1 MATELAKAYVQIV
14 PSARGIQGSISQAL
28 GGEAA
33 AAGKSAGSS
42 IVGAIRNAIITAGIG
57 KALAATLTEGAD
69 LEQSIGGVE
78 TLFKTSADKVKA
90 AAAEAYRTAGMSAN
104 EYMEL
109 ATSFS
114 ASLLQ
119 STAGDTAKAA
129 DIADMAMQDMSDNAN
144 KMGTNMEDIKNAY
157 QGFAKQNYTMLDNLK
172 LGYGG
177 TKEEMQRLLN
187 KAQEIT
193 GVQYDI
199 NSLSDVYSAIHVI
212 QGELDITGTTA
223 QEAATT
229 LSGSFAAM
237 KAAGKNVM
245 AALTLGQDLGP
256 ALDALAQTF
265 TTWLAGN
272 LLPAVWN
279 ILSALPGALVTFVQ
293 ALAPQLTAGIQA
305 FLPQILSTGTQL
317 AQNLGAGLVQ
327 GIPAFLAQAL
337 PMVLQFTDSLRANF
351 GSVVDAG
358 IDLLLNLVQGIMDS
372 LPTLIA
378 YVPQIVSNIAGLIND
393 NAPKLIVAAG
403 KLILMLIQ
411 GLIAA
416 VPSLLANMGNIIQAV
431 ADVITAINWINLG
444 STVIRAIGSGLKS
457 MAGGLSKIMGE
468 TFQGALDYIKGLP
481 KMALQWGKDM
491 IQGFISGIT
500 GSIGG
505 VIDAV
510 KNVGSTIASY
520 LHFSRPDIGPLRMY
534 EQWMPDMMR
543 GLARGITENM
553 HLVTD
558 AVDQLNNRMA
568 APLQASALQTAIV
581 AGARWA
587 APVVP
592 AAPAAG
598 GVTLHQTIHTHD
610 SLSPAELTR
619 EAENFLRR
627 ARWKN
632 P

>member
-14 PSARGIQGSISQAL
+14 PSTRGIQGSISQAL

-129 DIADMAMQDMSDNAN
+129 EIADMAMQDMSDNAN

-177 TKEEMQRLLN
+177 TKEEMQRLLAD
-187 KAQEIT
+187 AQKIT
-193 GVQYDI
+193 GVKYDI
-199 NSLSDVYSAIHVI
+199 SSLSDVYSAIHVI

-223 QEAATT
+223 KEAAET

-237 KAAGKNVM
+237 AAAGKNVL

-256 ALDALAQTF
+256 ALEALAQTF
-265 TTWLAGN
+265 TTWLTGN

-293 ALAPQLTAGIQA
+293 ALAPQLTAALLEFLPGLQAGVAQGLPQMLEAAGQMVTQLCTGIQA
-305 FLPQILSTGTQL
+305 AFPQMIETGGQALAQLISGLSAALPQLAQMGLELLSTLVNTLVQNLPQLLTTGGQALLTLLEGISQTLPQILPMAARTVLTMATGIL
-317 AQNLGAGLVQ
+317 QNLPQILQAGVQ
-327 GIPAFLAQAL
+327 VIASLIRGIGEAAPGIIDAAFE
-337 PMVLQFTDSLRANF
+337 
-351 GSVVDAG
+351 VVDMLWDTVTSIDWVQLGKDIIAGMINGIGAMGGALWDAAANVARGALDSIKNFFGIASPSKVMRDQVGRWLPAG
-358 IDLLLNLVQGIMDS
+358 IAQGMLANTHPLRSAMDS
-372 LPTLIA
+372 LTRLTTDQLQQTLPLQLA
-378 YVPQIVSNIAGLIND
+378 VS
-393 NAPKLIVAAG
+393 P
-403 KLILMLIQ
+403 
-411 GLIAA
+411 
-416 VPSLLANMGNIIQAV
+416 
-431 ADVITAINWINLG
+431 
-444 STVIRAIGSGLKS
+444 
-457 MAGGLSKIMGE
+457 
-468 TFQGALDYIKGLP
+468 GLP
-481 KMALQWGKDM
+481 A
-491 IQGFISGIT
+491 
-500 GSIGG
+500 
-505 VIDAV
+505 
-510 KNVGSTIASY
+510 
-520 LHFSRPDIGPLRMY
+520 
-534 EQWMPDMMR
+534 
-543 GLARGITENM
+543 
-553 HLVTD
+553 
-558 AVDQLNNRMA
+558 
-568 APLQASALQTAIV
+568 
-581 AGARWA
+581 
-587 APVVP
+587 
-592 AAPAAG
+592 AAPASG
-598 GVTLHQTIHTHD
+598 GVTLYQTIHTHD

>member
-1 MATELAKAYVQIV
+1 MANEGKQLAKAYVQIV
-14 PSARGIQGSISQAL
+14 PSTRGIQGSISQAL

-57 KALAATLTEGAD
+57 KALSATLTEGAD

-129 DIADMAMQDMSDNAN
+129 EIADMAMQDMSDNAN

-177 TKEEMQRLLN
+177 TKEEMQRLLAD
-187 KAQEIT
+187 AQKIT
-193 GVQYDI
+193 GVKYDI
-199 NSLSDVYSAIHVI
+199 SSLSDVYSAIHVI

-237 KAAGKNVM
+237 AAAGKNVL

-256 ALDALAQTF
+256 ALEALAQTF

-293 ALAPQLTAGIQA
+293 ALAPQLTAALLEFLPGLQAGVAQGLPQMLEAAGQMVTQLCTGIQA
-305 FLPQILSTGTQL
+305 AFPQMIETGGQALAQLISGLSAALPQLAQMGLELLSTLVNTLVQNLPQLLTTGGQALLTLLEGISQTLPQILPMAARTVLTMATGIL
-317 AQNLGAGLVQ
+317 QNLPQILQAGVQ
-327 GIPAFLAQAL
+327 VIASLIRGIGEAAPGIIDAAFE
-337 PMVLQFTDSLRANF
+337 
-351 GSVVDAG
+351 VVDMLWDTVTSIDWVQLGKDIIAGMINGIGAMGGALWDAAANVARGALDSIKNFFGIASPSKVMRDQVGRWLPAG
-358 IDLLLNLVQGIMDS
+358 IAQGMLANTHPLRSAMDS
-372 LPTLIA
+372 LTRLTTDQLQQTLPLQLA
-378 YVPQIVSNIAGLIND
+378 VS
-393 NAPKLIVAAG
+393 P
-403 KLILMLIQ
+403 
-411 GLIAA
+411 
-416 VPSLLANMGNIIQAV
+416 
-431 ADVITAINWINLG
+431 
-444 STVIRAIGSGLKS
+444 
-457 MAGGLSKIMGE
+457 
-468 TFQGALDYIKGLP
+468 GLP
-481 KMALQWGKDM
+481 A
-491 IQGFISGIT
+491 
-500 GSIGG
+500 
-505 VIDAV
+505 
-510 KNVGSTIASY
+510 
-520 LHFSRPDIGPLRMY
+520 
-534 EQWMPDMMR
+534 
-543 GLARGITENM
+543 
-553 HLVTD
+553 
-558 AVDQLNNRMA
+558 
-568 APLQASALQTAIV
+568 
-581 AGARWA
+581 
-587 APVVP
+587 
-592 AAPAAG
+592 AAPASG
-598 GVTLHQTIHTHD
+598 GVTLYQTIHTHD

>member
-78 TLFKTSADKVKA
+78 TLFKDSADKVKA

-177 TKEEMQRLLN
+177 TKEEMQRLLAD
-187 KAQEIT
+187 AQKIT
-193 GVQYDI
+193 GVKYDI
-199 NSLSDVYSAIHVI
+199 SSLSDVYSAIHVI

-223 QEAATT
+223 QEAAET

-237 KAAGKNVM
+237 KAAGKNVL

-265 TTWLAGN
+265 TTWLTGN

-293 ALAPQLTAGIQA
+293 ALAPQLTAALLEFLPGLQAGVTQGLPQMLETAGQMVTQLCTGIQA
-305 FLPQILSTGTQL
+305 AFPRMIETGGQALAQLISGLSAALPQLAQMGLELLSTLVNTLVQNLPQLLTTGGQALLTLLEGIGQALPQILPMAARTVLTMATGIL
-317 AQNLGAGLVQ
+317 QNLPQILQAGVQVIASLIRGIGEAAPGIIDAALEVVGMLWDTVTSIDWLQLGKDIIAGMINGIGAMGGALRDAAANVARGALDSIKNFF
-327 GIPAFLAQAL
+327 GIASPSKVMRDQVGRWL
-337 PMVLQFTDSLRANF
+337 P
-351 GSVVDAG
+351 AG
-358 IDLLLNLVQGIMDS
+358 IAQGMLANTRPLRSAMDS
-372 LPTLIA
+372 LARLTTDQLQQTLPLQLA
-378 YVPQIVSNIAGLIND
+378 VS
-393 NAPKLIVAAG
+393 P
-403 KLILMLIQ
+403 
-411 GLIAA
+411 
-416 VPSLLANMGNIIQAV
+416 
-431 ADVITAINWINLG
+431 
-444 STVIRAIGSGLKS
+444 
-457 MAGGLSKIMGE
+457 
-468 TFQGALDYIKGLP
+468 GLP
-481 KMALQWGKDM
+481 A
-491 IQGFISGIT
+491 
-500 GSIGG
+500 
-505 VIDAV
+505 
-510 KNVGSTIASY
+510 
-520 LHFSRPDIGPLRMY
+520 
-534 EQWMPDMMR
+534 
-543 GLARGITENM
+543 
-553 HLVTD
+553 
-558 AVDQLNNRMA
+558 
-568 APLQASALQTAIV
+568 
-581 AGARWA
+581 
-587 APVVP
+587 
-592 AAPAAG
+592 AAPAT
-598 GVTLHQTIHTHD
+598 VWVNLYQTIHTHD

>member
-14 PSARGIQGSISQAL
+14 PSTRGIQGSISQAL

-42 IVGAIRNAIITAGIG
+42 IVGAIRNAIVTAGIG

-129 DIADMAMQDMSDNAN
+129 EIADMAMQDMSDNAN

-177 TKEEMQRLLN
+177 TKEEMQRLLAD
-187 KAQEIT
+187 AQKIT
-193 GVQYDI
+193 GVKYDI
-199 NSLSDVYSAIHVI
+199 SSLSDVYSAIHVI

-223 QEAATT
+223 QEAAET

-237 KAAGKNVM
+237 KAAGKNVL

-256 ALDALAQTF
+256 ALEALAQTF

-293 ALAPQLTAGIQA
+293 TLAPQLTAALLEFLPGLQAGVTQGLPQMLETAGQMVTQLCTGIQA
-305 FLPQILSTGTQL
+305 AFPRMIETGGQALAQLISGLTAALPQLIQMALLLVSTLANTLVQNLPQLLTTGGQALLTLLEGIGQALPQILPMAARTVLTMATGIL
-317 AQNLGAGLVQ
+317 QNLPQILQAGVQVIASLIRGIGEAAPGIIDAAFEVVGMLWDTVTSIDWLQLGKDIIAGMINGIGAMGGALRDAAANVARGALDSIKNFF
-327 GIPAFLAQAL
+327 GIASPSKTMRDQVGRWL
-337 PMVLQFTDSLRANF
+337 P
-351 GSVVDAG
+351 AG
-358 IDLLLNLVQGIMDS
+358 IAQGMLANTRPLRSAMDS
-372 LPTLIA
+372 LARLTTDQLQQTLPLQLA
-378 YVPQIVSNIAGLIND
+378 VS
-393 NAPKLIVAAG
+393 P
-403 KLILMLIQ
+403 
-411 GLIAA
+411 
-416 VPSLLANMGNIIQAV
+416 
-431 ADVITAINWINLG
+431 
-444 STVIRAIGSGLKS
+444 
-457 MAGGLSKIMGE
+457 
-468 TFQGALDYIKGLP
+468 GLP
-481 KMALQWGKDM
+481 A
-491 IQGFISGIT
+491 
-500 GSIGG
+500 
-505 VIDAV
+505 
-510 KNVGSTIASY
+510 
-520 LHFSRPDIGPLRMY
+520 
-534 EQWMPDMMR
+534 
-543 GLARGITENM
+543 
-553 HLVTD
+553 
-558 AVDQLNNRMA
+558 
-568 APLQASALQTAIV
+568 
-581 AGARWA
+581 
-587 APVVP
+587 
-592 AAPAAG
+592 AAPASG
-598 GVTLHQTIHTHD
+598 GVTLNQTIHTHD

>member
-14 PSARGIQGSISQAL
+14 PSTRGIQGSISQAL

-57 KALAATLTEGAD
+57 KALSATLTEGAD

-129 DIADMAMQDMSDNAN
+129 EIADMAMQDMSDNAN

-177 TKEEMQRLLN
+177 TKEEMQRLLAD
-187 KAQEIT
+187 AQKIT
-193 GVQYDI
+193 GVKYDI
-199 NSLSDVYSAIHVI
+199 SSLSDVYSAIHVI

-223 QEAATT
+223 KEAAET

-237 KAAGKNVM
+237 AAAGKNVL

-256 ALDALAQTF
+256 ALEALAQTF

-293 ALAPQLTAGIQA
+293 ALAPQLTAALLEFLPGLQAGVAQGLPQMLEAAGQMVTQLCTGIQA
-305 FLPQILSTGTQL
+305 AFPQMIETGGQALAQLISGLSAALPQLAQMGLELLSTLVNTLVQNLPQLLTTGGQALLTLLEGISQTLPQILPMAARTVLTMATGIL
-317 AQNLGAGLVQ
+317 QNLPQILQAGVQ
-327 GIPAFLAQAL
+327 VIASLIRGIGEAAPGIIDAAFE
-337 PMVLQFTDSLRANF
+337 
-351 GSVVDAG
+351 VVDMLWDTVTSIDWVQLGKDIIAGMINGIGAMGGALWDAAANVARGALDSIKNFFGIASPSKVMRDQVGRWLPAG
-358 IDLLLNLVQGIMDS
+358 IAQGMLANTHPLRSAMDS
-372 LPTLIA
+372 LTRLTTDQLQQTLPLQLA
-378 YVPQIVSNIAGLIND
+378 VS
-393 NAPKLIVAAG
+393 P
-403 KLILMLIQ
+403 
-411 GLIAA
+411 
-416 VPSLLANMGNIIQAV
+416 
-431 ADVITAINWINLG
+431 
-444 STVIRAIGSGLKS
+444 
-457 MAGGLSKIMGE
+457 
-468 TFQGALDYIKGLP
+468 GLP
-481 KMALQWGKDM
+481 A
-491 IQGFISGIT
+491 
-500 GSIGG
+500 
-505 VIDAV
+505 
-510 KNVGSTIASY
+510 
-520 LHFSRPDIGPLRMY
+520 
-534 EQWMPDMMR
+534 
-543 GLARGITENM
+543 
-553 HLVTD
+553 
-558 AVDQLNNRMA
+558 
-568 APLQASALQTAIV
+568 
-581 AGARWA
+581 
-587 APVVP
+587 
-592 AAPAAG
+592 AAPASG
-598 GVTLHQTIHTHD
+598 GVTLYQTIHTHD

>member
-1 MATELAKAYVQIV
+1 MANEGKQLAKAYVQIV
-14 PSARGIQGSISQAL
+14 PSTRGIQGSISQAL

-57 KALAATLTEGAD
+57 KALSATLTEGAD

-157 QGFAKQNYTMLDNLK
+157 KGFAKQNYTMLDNLK

-177 TKEEMQRLLN
+177 TKEEMQRLLAD
-187 KAQEIT
+187 AQKIT
-193 GVQYDI
+193 GVKYDI
-199 NSLSDVYSAIHVI
+199 SSLSDVYSAIHVI

-223 QEAATT
+223 KEAAET

-237 KAAGKNVM
+237 AAAGKNVL

-256 ALDALAQTF
+256 ALEALAQTF

-293 ALAPQLTAGIQA
+293 ALAPQLTAALLEFLPGLQAGVTQGLPQMLETAGQMVTQLCTGIQA
-305 FLPQILSTGTQL
+305 AFPRMIETGGQALAQLISGLSAALPQLAQMGLELLSTLANTLVQNLPQLLTTGGQALLTLLEGIGQALPQILPMAARTVLTMATGIL
-317 AQNLGAGLVQ
+317 QNLPQILQAGVQVIASLIRGIGEAAPGIIDAALEVVGMLWDTVTSIDWLQLGKDIIAGMINGIGAMGGALRDAAANVARGALDSIKNFF
-327 GIPAFLAQAL
+327 GIASPSKVMRDQVGRWL
-337 PMVLQFTDSLRANF
+337 P
-351 GSVVDAG
+351 AG
-358 IDLLLNLVQGIMDS
+358 IAQGMLANTRPLRSAMDS
-372 LPTLIA
+372 LARLTTDQLQQTLPLQLA
-378 YVPQIVSNIAGLIND
+378 VS
-393 NAPKLIVAAG
+393 P
-403 KLILMLIQ
+403 
-411 GLIAA
+411 
-416 VPSLLANMGNIIQAV
+416 
-431 ADVITAINWINLG
+431 
-444 STVIRAIGSGLKS
+444 
-457 MAGGLSKIMGE
+457 
-468 TFQGALDYIKGLP
+468 GLP
-481 KMALQWGKDM
+481 A
-491 IQGFISGIT
+491 
-500 GSIGG
+500 
-505 VIDAV
+505 
-510 KNVGSTIASY
+510 
-520 LHFSRPDIGPLRMY
+520 
-534 EQWMPDMMR
+534 
-543 GLARGITENM
+543 
-553 HLVTD
+553 
-558 AVDQLNNRMA
+558 
-568 APLQASALQTAIV
+568 
-581 AGARWA
+581 
-587 APVVP
+587 
-592 AAPAAG
+592 AAPAAV
-598 GVTLHQTIHTHD
+598 GVNLYQTIHTHD

>member
-1 MATELAKAYVQIV
+1 MANEGKQLAKAYVQIV
-14 PSARGIQGSISQAL
+14 PSTRGIQGSISQAL

-57 KALAATLTEGAD
+57 KALSATLTEGAD

-78 TLFKTSADKVKA
+78 TLFKTSADRVKA

-177 TKEEMQRLLN
+177 TKEEMQRLLAD
-187 KAQEIT
+187 AQKIT
-193 GVQYDI
+193 GVKYDI
-199 NSLSDVYSAIHVI
+199 SSLSDVYSAIHVI

-237 KAAGKNVM
+237 AAAGKNVL

-256 ALDALAQTF
+256 ALEALAQTF

-293 ALAPQLTAGIQA
+293 ALAPQLTAALLEFLPGLQAGMAQGLPQMLEAAGQMVTQLCTGIQA
-305 FLPQILSTGTQL
+305 AFPRMIETGGQALVQLISGLSAALPQLAQMGLELLSTLVNTLVQNLPQLLTTGGQALLTLLEGISQTLPQILPMAARTVLTMVTGIL
-317 AQNLGAGLVQ
+317 QNLPQILQAGVQ
-327 GIPAFLAQAL
+327 VIASLIRGIGEAAPGIIDAAFE
-337 PMVLQFTDSLRANF
+337 
-351 GSVVDAG
+351 VVDMLWDTVTSIDWVQLGKDIIAGMINGIGAMGGALWDAAANVARGALDSIKNFFGIASPSKVMRDQVGRWLPAG
-358 IDLLLNLVQGIMDS
+358 IAQGMLANTRPLRSAMDS
-372 LPTLIA
+372 LARLTTDQLQQTLPLQLA
-378 YVPQIVSNIAGLIND
+378 VS
-393 NAPKLIVAAG
+393 P
-403 KLILMLIQ
+403 
-411 GLIAA
+411 
-416 VPSLLANMGNIIQAV
+416 
-431 ADVITAINWINLG
+431 
-444 STVIRAIGSGLKS
+444 
-457 MAGGLSKIMGE
+457 
-468 TFQGALDYIKGLP
+468 GLP
-481 KMALQWGKDM
+481 A
-491 IQGFISGIT
+491 
-500 GSIGG
+500 
-505 VIDAV
+505 
-510 KNVGSTIASY
+510 
-520 LHFSRPDIGPLRMY
+520 
-534 EQWMPDMMR
+534 
-543 GLARGITENM
+543 
-553 HLVTD
+553 
-558 AVDQLNNRMA
+558 
-568 APLQASALQTAIV
+568 
-581 AGARWA
+581 
-587 APVVP
+587 
-592 AAPAAG
+592 AAPASG
-598 GVTLHQTIHTHD
+598 GVTLYQTIHTHD

>member
-14 PSARGIQGSISQAL
+14 PSTRGIQGSISQAL

-42 IVGAIRNAIITAGIG
+42 IVGAIRNAIVTAGIG

-144 KMGTNMEDIKNAY
+144 KMGSNMEDIKNAY

-177 TKEEMQRLLN
+177 TKEEMQRLLAD
-187 KAQEIT
+187 AQKIT
-193 GVQYDI
+193 GVKYDI
-199 NSLSDVYSAIHVI
+199 SSLSDVYSAIHVI

-223 QEAATT
+223 QEAAET

-237 KAAGKNVM
+237 AAAGKNVL

-293 ALAPQLTAGIQA
+293 ALAPQLTAALLEFLPGLQAGVAQGLPQMLETAGQMVTQLCTGIQA
-305 FLPQILSTGTQL
+305 AFPRMIETGGQALAQLISGLSAALPQLAQMGLELLSTLVNTLVQNLPQLLTTGGQALLTLLEGISQTLPQILPMAARTVLTMVTGIL
-317 AQNLGAGLVQ
+317 QNLPQILQAGVQ
-327 GIPAFLAQAL
+327 VIASLIRGIGEAAPGIIDAAFE
-337 PMVLQFTDSLRANF
+337 
-351 GSVVDAG
+351 VVDMLWDTVTSIDWVQLGKDIIAGMINGIGAMGGALWDAAANVARGALDSIKNFFGIASPSKVMRDQVGRWLPAG
-358 IDLLLNLVQGIMDS
+358 IAQGMLANTRPLRSAMDS
-372 LPTLIA
+372 LARLTTDQLQQSLPLQLA
-378 YVPQIVSNIAGLIND
+378 VS
-393 NAPKLIVAAG
+393 P
-403 KLILMLIQ
+403 
-411 GLIAA
+411 
-416 VPSLLANMGNIIQAV
+416 
-431 ADVITAINWINLG
+431 
-444 STVIRAIGSGLKS
+444 
-457 MAGGLSKIMGE
+457 
-468 TFQGALDYIKGLP
+468 GLP
-481 KMALQWGKDM
+481 A
-491 IQGFISGIT
+491 
-500 GSIGG
+500 
-505 VIDAV
+505 
-510 KNVGSTIASY
+510 
-520 LHFSRPDIGPLRMY
+520 
-534 EQWMPDMMR
+534 
-543 GLARGITENM
+543 
-553 HLVTD
+553 
-558 AVDQLNNRMA
+558 
-568 APLQASALQTAIV
+568 
-581 AGARWA
+581 
-587 APVVP
+587 
-592 AAPAAG
+592 AAPASG
-598 GVTLHQTIHTHD
+598 GISLYQTIHTHD

>member
-14 PSARGIQGSISQAL
+14 PSTRGIQGSISQAL

-42 IVGAIRNAIITAGIG
+42 IVGAIRNAIVTAGIG

-129 DIADMAMQDMSDNAN
+129 EIADMAMQDMSDNAN

-177 TKEEMQRLLN
+177 TKEEMQRLLAD
-187 KAQEIT
+187 AQKIT

-199 NSLSDVYSAIHVI
+199 SSLSDVYSAIHVI

-223 QEAATT
+223 QEAAET

-237 KAAGKNVM
+237 KAAGKNVL

-256 ALDALAQTF
+256 ALEALAQTF

-293 ALAPQLTAGIQA
+293 TLAPQLTAALLEFLPGLQAGVTQGLPQMLETAGQMVTQLCTGIQA
-305 FLPQILSTGTQL
+305 AFPRMIETGGQALAQLISGLTAALPQLIQMGLELLSTLVNTLVQNLPQLLTTGGQALLTLLEGIGQALPQILPMAARTVLTMATGIL
-317 AQNLGAGLVQ
+317 QNLPQILQAGVQVIASLIRGIGEAAPGIIDAALEVVGMLWDTVTSIDWLQLGKDIIAGMINGIGAMGGALRDAAANVARGALDSIKNFF
-327 GIPAFLAQAL
+327 GIASPSKVMRDQVGRWL
-337 PMVLQFTDSLRANF
+337 P
-351 GSVVDAG
+351 AG
-358 IDLLLNLVQGIMDS
+358 IAQGMLANTRPLRSAMDS
-372 LPTLIA
+372 LARLTTDQLQQTL
-378 YVPQIVSNIAGLIND
+378 PLQ
-393 NAPKLIVAAG
+393 
-403 KLILMLIQ
+403 
-411 GLIAA
+411 
-416 VPSLLANMGNIIQAV
+416 LAI
-431 ADVITAINWINLG
+431 
-444 STVIRAIGSGLKS
+444 SP
-457 MAGGLSKIMGE
+457 
-468 TFQGALDYIKGLP
+468 GLP
-481 KMALQWGKDM
+481 A
-491 IQGFISGIT
+491 
-500 GSIGG
+500 
-505 VIDAV
+505 
-510 KNVGSTIASY
+510 
-520 LHFSRPDIGPLRMY
+520 
-534 EQWMPDMMR
+534 
-543 GLARGITENM
+543 
-553 HLVTD
+553 
-558 AVDQLNNRMA
+558 
-568 APLQASALQTAIV
+568 
-581 AGARWA
+581 
-587 APVVP
+587 
-592 AAPAAG
+592 AAPASG
-598 GVTLHQTIHTHD
+598 GVTLYQTIHTHD

>member
-1 MATELAKAYVQIV
+1 MANELAKAYVQIV
-14 PSARGIQGSISQAL
+14 PSTRGIQGSISQAL

-57 KALAATLTEGAD
+57 KALSATLTEGAD

-144 KMGTNMEDIKNAY
+144 KMGSNMEDIKNAY

-177 TKEEMQRLLN
+177 TKEEMQRLLAD
-187 KAQEIT
+187 AQKIT
-193 GVQYDI
+193 GVKYDI
-199 NSLSDVYSAIHVI
+199 SSLSDVYSAIHVI

-237 KAAGKNVM
+237 KAAGKNVL

-265 TTWLAGN
+265 TTWLTGN

-293 ALAPQLTAGIQA
+293 ALAPQLTAALLEFLPGLQAGMAQGLPQMLEAAGQMVTQLCTGIQA
-305 FLPQILSTGTQL
+305 AFPRMIETGGQALAQLISGLSAALPQLAQMGLELLSTLVNTLVQNLPQLLTTGGQALLTLLEGISQTLPQILPMAARTVLTMVTGIL
-317 AQNLGAGLVQ
+317 QNLPQILQAGVQ
-327 GIPAFLAQAL
+327 VIASLIRGIGEAAPGIIDAAFE
-337 PMVLQFTDSLRANF
+337 
-351 GSVVDAG
+351 VVDMLWDTVTSIDWVQLGKDIIAGMINGIGAMGGALWDAAANVARGALDSIKNFFGIASPSKVMRDQVGRWLPAG
-358 IDLLLNLVQGIMDS
+358 IALGMLANTRPLRSAMDS
-372 LPTLIA
+372 LARLTTDQLQQSLPLQLA
-378 YVPQIVSNIAGLIND
+378 VS
-393 NAPKLIVAAG
+393 P
-403 KLILMLIQ
+403 
-411 GLIAA
+411 
-416 VPSLLANMGNIIQAV
+416 
-431 ADVITAINWINLG
+431 
-444 STVIRAIGSGLKS
+444 
-457 MAGGLSKIMGE
+457 
-468 TFQGALDYIKGLP
+468 GLP
-481 KMALQWGKDM
+481 A
-491 IQGFISGIT
+491 
-500 GSIGG
+500 
-505 VIDAV
+505 
-510 KNVGSTIASY
+510 
-520 LHFSRPDIGPLRMY
+520 
-534 EQWMPDMMR
+534 
-543 GLARGITENM
+543 
-553 HLVTD
+553 
-558 AVDQLNNRMA
+558 
-568 APLQASALQTAIV
+568 
-581 AGARWA
+581 
-587 APVVP
+587 
-592 AAPAAG
+592 AAPASG
-598 GVTLHQTIHTHD
+598 GISLYQTIHTHD